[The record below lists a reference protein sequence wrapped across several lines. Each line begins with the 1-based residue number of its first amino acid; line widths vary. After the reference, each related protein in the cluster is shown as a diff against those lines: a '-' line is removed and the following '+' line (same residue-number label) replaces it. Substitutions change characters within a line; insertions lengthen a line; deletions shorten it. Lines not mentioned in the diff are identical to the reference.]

1 MSRMPERRPS
11 VILSHDLDVAM
22 TGEASC
28 RVLPLPRRSSEA
40 FDTLDAQFF
49 AQGDTL
55 GYVVGGADFADE
67 PPPRRAAW
75 LARRRLLW
83 AAPAVAV
90 AVGFLGAWHFHR
102 PASPA
107 PAAMPAAPAL
117 APPPAPAAVAVAQ
130 AVPAEPALPA
140 PVAPAPPAPAAA
152 VPVAAPAAAAADDA
166 IAECKQ
172 AHARHQRRQA
182 LALCEHALDGHP
194 DSADV
199 ATILAELEFDR
210 ARFAPAL
217 TWARKAIALDEQ
229 RAAAYV
235 FLGGAEQALGHAAA
249 ARAAYRRYL
258 ELDPHGRHAADVRAV
273 LASL

>member
-11 VILSHDLDVAM
+11 VILSHDLDVAPA
-22 TGEASC
+22 GEASC
-28 RVLPLPRRSSEA
+28 RVLPLPRLPSDA
-40 FDTLDAQFF
+40 FDTLDSQFF

-67 PPPRRAAW
+67 PPPRRAPW

-90 AVGFLGAWHFHR
+90 ALGFLGAWHFHR

-107 PAAMPAAPAL
+107 PAETAAAPAI
-117 APPPAPAAVAVAQ
+117 APPPSTAAIAVAQPAPAAAPVR
-130 AVPAEPALPA
+130 PA
-140 PVAPAPPAPAAA
+140 VAPAPPAPAA
-152 VPVAAPAAAAADDA
+152 VPVAAPAEAAADEA

-172 AHARHQRRQA
+172 AHARHHRREA

-194 DSADV
+194 GSADV
-199 ATILAELEFDR
+199 ATILAELEYDR

-217 TWARKAIALDEQ
+217 TWARKAIALDDQ

-249 ARAAYRRYL
+249 ARVAYRRYL
-258 ELDPHGRHAADVRAV
+258 DLDPHGRHAADVRAV